1 PISRLCCK
9 RTNSSSSSNTYNGRP
24 HLYCMRFATLKTTLP
39 EKEVNATSNFC
50 TADCC
55 SSGVGGSAAATNI
68 NASNSNMTT
77 ATMSLPSTSS
87 AASTSTAT
95 ATMFRYQMQ
104 QQYHNHPHNHTRCY
118 CMVQQVVP
126 QFNGKTDV
134 KKSFNSKRSL
144 KATESVLRR
153 NNIAKN
159 LESKKRV
166 VKMLSVLV
174 LEFFICWTPLYVINT
189 AAMYIGSAIYEYI
202 DYKSI
207 SALQLLAY
215 SSSCCNPITY
225 CFMNANFRRA
235 FWDTFKGMQW
245 CGKRFQRKRSTA
257 QSGANL
263 CLAGSI
269 RVNSCTV
276 QTVIDSPRL

>member
-1 PISRLCCK
+1 MALP
-9 RTNSSSSSNTYNGRP
+9 SSST
-24 HLYCMRFATLKTTLP
+24 
-39 EKEVNATSNFC
+39 V
-50 TADCC
+50 
-55 SSGVGGSAAATNI
+55 SA
-68 NASNSNMTT
+68 
-77 ATMSLPSTSS
+77 STSS
-87 AASTSTAT
+87 ATT
-95 ATMFRYQMQ
+95 TMYRYQMQ
-104 QQYHNHPHNHTRCY
+104 QQYHNHARCY
-118 CMVQQVVP
+118 CMVQQQVVP
-126 QFNGKTDV
+126 QLNHKTDT

-189 AAMYIGSAIYEYI
+189 VAMYIGSAIYEYI
-202 DYKSI
+202 DYTSI
-207 SALQLLAY
+207 SVLQLLAY

-235 FWDTFKGMQW
+235 FWDTFKGIQW
-245 CGKRFQRKRSTA
+245 CGKRFQRKRSSE
-257 QSGANL
+257 QNGANL

>member
-1 PISRLCCK
+1 
-9 RTNSSSSSNTYNGRP
+9 N
-24 HLYCMRFATLKTTLP
+24 
-39 EKEVNATSNFC
+39 
-50 TADCC
+50 
-55 SSGVGGSAAATNI
+55 
-68 NASNSNMTT
+68 NM
-77 ATMSLPSTSS
+77 
-87 AASTSTAT
+87 
-95 ATMFRYQMQ
+95 
-104 QQYHNHPHNHTRCY
+104 
-118 CMVQQVVP
+118 
-126 QFNGKTDV
+126 
-134 KKSFNSKRSL
+134 
-144 KATESVLRR
+144 
-153 NNIAKN
+153 AKN

-189 AAMYIGSAIYEYI
+189 VAMYIGAAIYEYI

-235 FWDTFKGMQW
+235 FLDTFKGMQW
-245 CGKRFQRKRSTA
+245 CGIVGGGAGSGGGGGKRFRRKRS
-257 QSGANL
+257 QPQNGNL
-263 CLAGSI
+263 CLTGNSSI

>member
-1 PISRLCCK
+1 MISNRL
-9 RTNSSSSSNTYNGRP
+9 TFLT
-24 HLYCMRFATLKTTLP
+24 FVLKFLH
-39 EKEVNATSNFC
+39 FL
-50 TADCC
+50 
-55 SSGVGGSAAATNI
+55 TNI
-68 NASNSNMTT
+68 FFIF
-77 ATMSLPSTSS
+77 SLSLSLS
-87 AASTSTAT
+87 VSL
-95 ATMFRYQMQ
+95 
-104 QQYHNHPHNHTRCY
+104 CY
-118 CMVQQVVP
+118 
-126 QFNGKTDV
+126 
-134 KKSFNSKRSL
+134 
-144 KATESVLRR
+144 R

-189 AAMYIGSAIYEYI
+189 VAMYIGSAIYEYI
-202 DYKSI
+202 DYTSI

-245 CGKRFQRKRSTA
+245 CGKRFQRKRSTPA
-257 QSGANL
+257 NGTNL
-263 CLAGSI
+263 CLAGSM